1 MLKGRLLPTVMEIVI
16 RAKDRASDT
25 LKGVGQE
32 GEKSLGLIRENLGKI
47 TAATGVAG
55 AALEGFARRQGDT
68 NATLGRM
75 AFRLGENEDSLRSM
89 INGMTDYTFS
99 NRDAVR
105 GMERLSQAG
114 VDNRHDFERLLPVFD
129 QFADATGKDIVNG
142 IGEAERVLGAFNIPI
157 SEAAEH
163 MDTITHLSEN
173 LGAQMS
179 MVGRR
184 FARVEGDMQ
193 QMNIGLNEG
202 AAGIEIFM
210 EKGMNARDATRA
222 FINEIRAADGDWD
235 VLLANLGM
243 SQDEFDGYVG
253 KVLEAEGT
261 MQAFADINN
270 ATITPL
276 QRLQAEI
283 QNAVASLGGFADV
296 ASGLSPIFMGTGG
309 TIWGINQVIDSKRRL
324 AASTGRVATALRGM
338 SSFLMGPWGVALA
351 AATVGIGLWMRSKQ
365 EARQRVDELKASLDE
380 QTGAITENTREW
392 VANALIQDDLHDAAR
407 DLGLSFDTVVDAA
420 MGNAEAQRIV
430 AAATSEAV
438 DETNESIAASGVYQG
453 EAEDSREAAHN
464 LARAVLGLADATA
477 EGTEERRRELEAM
490 AEQEGRYLDLQH
502 AIDSGLDPSMAN
514 LVLRQQEAKDS
525 SDDVAEGFEGVEEA
539 AEDAADEVVEFIR
552 VMEDYVGDAM
562 SVDRASIRFAESLH
576 SITERATEAGGG
588 IDIATEAGRQ
598 NRNAVMGATRAM
610 WDEID
615 ARLAAGES
623 IEELMPL
630 VHGHVDALIEEMEAI
645 GLTEDEIQELIEAY
659 GLVPE
664 EIITNIEADDR
675 ATSVIGDII
684 GQLDRL
690 PGSRN
695 IGISATTVGG
705 AEGGARVMHTG
716 GRYYAPSP
724 GGEGLV
730 MLQDGE
736 TVGRRSE
743 RAAAGGG
750 GGSVHIEDAQLER
763 LVRAIERGM
772 SLDGRRVSKAVGPSL
787 VDEITGRVGRRD

>member
-47 TAATGVAG
+47 TAATGAAG

-75 AFRLGENEDSLRSM
+75 AFRLGESEDSLRSM

-129 QFADATGKDIVNG
+129 EFADATGKDIVNG

-210 EKGMNARDATRA
+210 ENGMNARDATRA

-261 MQAFADINN
+261 MSSFAEINN

-283 QNAVASLGGFADV
+283 SNAVASLGGFADV

-338 SSFLMGPWGVALA
+338 SSFLMGPWGIALA
-351 AATVGIGLWMRSKQ
+351 AATIGIGLWMRSKQ

-380 QTGAITENTREW
+380 QTGAITDNTREL
-392 VANALIQDDLHDAAR
+392 VVNRLQEEGATEDAR
-407 DLGLSFDTVVDAA
+407 ELGLSMDTVTQAA
-420 MGNAEAQRIV
+420 MGNSAALAQVREVTQSAIDEINEMTVAERNSTEGSHNQRRAAINLKTAIEELHPEFAEAREQARETAIV
-430 AAATSEAV
+430 NA
-438 DETNESIAASGVYQG
+438 
-453 EAEDSREAAHN
+453 
-464 LARAVLGLADATA
+464 
-477 EGTEERRRELEAM
+477 ELE
-490 AEQEGRYLDLQH
+490 GKYLDLQH

-525 SDDVAEGFEGVEEA
+525 SDDVAEGFEGVEGA

-576 SITERATEAGGG
+576 NITERAEEAGGG

-675 ATSVIGDII
+675 ATSVIGNVM

-743 RAAAGGG
+743 RAVAGGG